1 LYSSLLPF
9 SYRLIASRWKNMQ
22 GELGDVVF
30 VDLPEVGRQVSK
42 GESFGVVESVK
53 AASDIYSPISGEI
66 VAVNS
71 ELAESPALVSFH
83 LPPSL
88 HIQLHVCANSEE

>member
-1 LYSSLLPF
+1 
-9 SYRLIASRWKNMQ
+9 LIASRWKNVQ